1 MTTIAIKQHEV
12 FFSLSPGK
20 PLADH
25 DTLFDFGGCFAGKV
39 VKRELFVTN
48 DSEEDVIVKPKSNLN
63 SLVGSASGMPQ
74 IDRFFGNDQFPL
86 FQSGGRFIA
95 AE

>member
-39 VKRELFVTN
+39 VKRELFITN
-48 DSEEDVIVKPKSNLN
+48 DSEYDVIVKPKSSIGDEVALG
-63 SLVGSASGMPQ
+63 VGYQ
-74 IDRFFGNDQFPL
+74 K
-86 FQSGGRFIA
+86 
-95 AE
+95 